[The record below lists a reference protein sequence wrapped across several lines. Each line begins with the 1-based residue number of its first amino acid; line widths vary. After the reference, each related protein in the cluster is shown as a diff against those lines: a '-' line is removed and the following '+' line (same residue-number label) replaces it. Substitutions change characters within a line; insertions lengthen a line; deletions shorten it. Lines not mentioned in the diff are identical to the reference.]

1 MVTDHTFFWMA
12 LAISILFAIAGMFFV
27 IGLQLAKENSDLR
40 VRLGR
45 EDKYIPISLKLRILN
60 FTAPYIYLLYPTYNM
75 IKNYIRVYR
84 IKLQFIYV
92 WIKQINYL
100 WRTE

>member
-1 MVTDHTFFWMA
+1 MQTDHTFFWMA
-12 LAISILFAIAGMFFV
+12 ISISILFAIAGMFFV

-45 EDKYIPISLKLRILN
+45 EEKYVAIPLKYRLLN
-60 FTAPYIYLLYPTYNM
+60 YSARYVYLLYPTYVM
-75 IKNYIRVYR
+75 MKHHIRVYR
-84 IKLQFIYV
+84 IKLQFIYS

-100 WRTE
+100 WRIE

>member
-1 MVTDHTFFWMA
+1 MQTDHTFFW
-12 LAISILFAIAGMFFV
+12 LSFTIVILFAIACMFFT

-45 EDKYIPISLKLRILN
+45 EEKYEPIPLKYLLLN
-60 FTAPYIYLLYPTYNM
+60 YTANYVYLLYPTYVM
-75 IKNYIRVYR
+75 MKNHIRVYR
-84 IKLQFIYV
+84 IKLQFIYS

-100 WRTE
+100 WRIE

>member
-1 MVTDHTFFWMA
+1 MQTDHTFFW
-12 LAISILFAIAGMFFV
+12 LSFTIVILFAIACMFLT

-45 EDKYIPISLKLRILN
+45 ENKYEPISFKLYILN
-60 FTAPYIYLLYPTYNM
+60 LTAPYIYLLYPTYVLL
-75 IKNYIRVYR
+75 KDYTRVYR
-84 IKLQFIYV
+84 LKLQYIYS

-100 WRTE
+100 WRIE